1 MAPGDGPVRAS
12 FSFGL
17 IASSALVAV
26 LAMGTET
33 QIDAPV
39 EIRDRRDLPFFQ
51 VHVRALRQIRAAVGG
66 QRRPRA
72 IGFYALLCQLANEQR
87 HWGAKAKL
95 RASYSVLT
103 ERAGIGRSTVKQMLD
118 LLAGAGVAAMERCG
132 DAGGGGLGL
141 KVHLS
146 VREDPWLDPTVAAST
161 CLFAAGR
168 RLFLRNLGMLVLY
181 LELCNEQRAEFGGDR
196 ARLMRAY
203 LAARAGITVES
214 LDDCNR
220 ALEAAGVLIVERSR
234 GANGGRYLPSLY
246 TILEPGQATA
256 PGRSPQGENPGLARR
271 KVGTAKAEREDS
283 AARLSALS
291 GPERSRSTARTGRSP
306 SQENGNNPPSPP
318 DGGSSTDSVLVEET
332 YVTERGRRRRRR
344 VAVDLAAIR
353 AELAAPGR
361 TDRAAW
367 EQVRALLRES
377 VGESQ
382 YEIWLAPLQ
391 LIAVDWA
398 GTLVVAAP
406 AATDGWVRSRFGRL
420 LGAAAERVGRS
431 LRLAGEAERAAVAQL
446 RDGAPRLC
454 DGSPT
459 VRHQNGQIAADRSLP
474 GRMIGAMADTPA
486 YTQVHKQPREVS

>member
-1 MAPGDGPVRAS
+1 VTDPCALLG
-12 FSFGL
+12 FGL
-17 IASSALVAV
+17 IASPALAAV

-33 QIDAPV
+33 QIDPRV

-87 HWGAKAKL
+87 HWGEKAKL
-95 RASYSVLT
+95 RASYSLLT

-118 LLAGAGVAAMERCG
+118 LLAGAGVVAVERSG
-132 DAGGGGLGL
+132 EAGGGGLGL
-141 KVHLS
+141 TVHLS
-146 VREDPWLDPTVAAST
+146 VREDPWLDPTVASST

-196 ARLMRAY
+196 ARLVRAD

-220 ALEAAGVLIVERSR
+220 ALEAAGVLIVERGR

-246 TILEPGQATA
+246 TVLEPGQATA
-256 PGRSPQGENPGLARR
+256 QGQLTQGENPGLARR
-271 KVGTAKAEREDS
+271 RFGTAKAEGWDS
-283 AARLSALS
+283 ASRPSALS
-291 GPERSRSTARTGRSP
+291 GPERSRSTARTGTSLGK
-306 SQENGNNPPSPP
+306 ENGNKPPGPP
-318 DGGSSTDSVLVEET
+318 CGGSRDDSILVEET

-344 VAVDLAAIR
+344 VVVDLAA
-353 AELAAPGR
+353 ACSELAAPGR

-367 EQVRALLRES
+367 ERVRAFLREA

-382 YEIWLAPLQ
+382 YEIWLAALE
-391 LIAVDWA
+391 LIAVDG

-406 AATDGWVRSRFGRL
+406 AATTDWVRSRFGRL

-431 LRLAGEAERAAVAQL
+431 LRIAGDLERAAVAQL
-446 RDGAPRLC
+446 RDRAPRVC

-459 VRHQNGQIAADRSLP
+459 VCHQNGQIDANRSLP
-474 GRMIGAMADTPA
+474 GRMIGAMADPSA
-486 YTQVHKQPREVS
+486 YTQVHQQAMEVS